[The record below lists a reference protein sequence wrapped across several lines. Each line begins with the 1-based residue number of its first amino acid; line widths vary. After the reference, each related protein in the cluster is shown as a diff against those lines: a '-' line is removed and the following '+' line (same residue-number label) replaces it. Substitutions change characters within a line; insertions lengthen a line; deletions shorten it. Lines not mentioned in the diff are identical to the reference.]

1 MQHATKTIKGQ
12 QSLRQPVVFGRA
24 FEGRTGRVGVDLL
37 RGFLQAPNRAVTTAA
52 NQNQVIDG
60 GGQHRGI
67 GRRNVTGGT
76 DNGSGLLAKCQTLLY
91 TALLD
96 GFEPHADGQGV
107 AGRQRHVG
115 NLQRLTIV
123 GDDRGVHPEAGDA
136 AAIGAGIGD
145 TPADFFA
152 NAVQVTAADVL
163 GHGIRIHAQRV

>member
-1 MQHATKTIKGQ
+1 M
-12 QSLRQPVVFGRA
+12 
-24 FEGRTGRVGVDLL
+24 
-37 RGFLQAPNRAVTTAA
+37 
-52 NQNQVIDG
+52 
-60 GGQHRGI
+60 
-67 GRRNVTGGT
+67 
-76 DNGSGLLAKCQTLLY
+76 
-91 TALLD
+91 LD